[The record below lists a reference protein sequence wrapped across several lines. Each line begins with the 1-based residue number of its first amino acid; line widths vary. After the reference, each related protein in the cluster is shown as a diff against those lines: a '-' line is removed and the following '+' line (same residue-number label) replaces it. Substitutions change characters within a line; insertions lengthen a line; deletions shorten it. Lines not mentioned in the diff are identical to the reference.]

1 MHPKGVIWTLGVL
14 VSLYGACM
22 LLPIIVSFYY
32 KAGHEAEFFEAG
44 FIVILLGVA
53 MMRYGGHAPKQLS
66 HRDGFLIVALA
77 WLILSLL
84 GAVPFWTT
92 GTLPSIVDAMFE
104 SSSGLTTT
112 GATVLSGLDQLP
124 HSILFWRSL
133 QEWMGGMGIIVLAVA
148 VMPLLGVGGMQLF
161 KAETPGPVKDKL
173 TARVTETAKVLWY
186 LYLGMT
192 MICALA
198 YWLGGMGGF
207 DAINHAMCTVAIGGF
222 STHDASFGYFD
233 APLLKLMAIF
243 FMILAGI
250 SFTLHFAAALRG
262 FSIRTYFRDEE
273 FRTYTGWICML
284 VVLISLQLDWS
295 GEIEAIDVL
304 FNVVSIATT
313 TGFAVS
319 DYSQWPPGATM
330 LLLMTMFVGAC
341 AGSTGGGMKV
351 VRIMLLFR
359 QGMREIRRLVHP
371 HGVIHVKMGQQRIP
385 PNITE
390 ALWGFAVLF
399 IVCYII
405 IAALLAFTGVDM
417 VTAFSAAAAC
427 ITNTGPGFGGV
438 GPAGSYQSLP
448 EMAKSVLIFGMIL
461 GRLEIYT
468 FFVLLVPE
476 FWRD

>member
-1 MHPKGVIWTLGVL
+1 MHPRGVIWTIGMLATFYGGCMSIPAL
-14 VSLYGACM
+14 VAM
-22 LLPIIVSFYY
+22 YY
-32 KAGHEAEFFEAG
+32 DAGHTAEFLEAG
-44 FIVILLGVA
+44 AIVVVLG
-53 MMRYGGHAPKQLS
+53 MGMIRFGGGAPERLS

-77 WLILSLL
+77 WLMLSLV

-104 SSSGLTTT
+104 SASGLTTT
-112 GATVLSGLDQLP
+112 GATVIAGLDQLP
-124 HSILFWRSL
+124 HSILLWRSM
-133 QEWMGGMGIIVLAVA
+133 QEWLGGMGIIVLAVA

-161 KAETPGPVKDKL
+161 RAETPGPVKDKL
-173 TARVTETAKVLWY
+173 TTRVSETAKVLWA

-192 MICALA
+192 VVCALA
-198 YWLGGMGGF
+198 YWLGGMTPF

-222 STHDASFGYFD
+222 STHDASFGFYQSTSLQ
-233 APLLKLMAIF
+233 LLATC

-250 SFTLHFAAALRG
+250 NFTLHFSAALRG
-262 FSIRTYFRDEE
+262 FSLRSYFQDDE
-273 FRTYTGWICML
+273 FRVYIGWICAL
-284 VVLISLQLDWS
+284 LACISLIVLSS
-295 GEIEAIDVL
+295 GQDSAIHVV

-319 DYSQWPPGATM
+319 DYSLWAPGATI

-359 QGMREIRRLVHP
+359 QGSREIRRLVHP
-371 HGVIHVKMGQQRIP
+371 HGIIHVKMGNQRIAS
-385 PNITE
+385 NVTE

-399 IVCYII
+399 MACYII
-405 IAALLAFTGVDM
+405 VAMLLAFTGVDM
-417 VTAFSAAAAC
+417 VTAFTAAAAC
-427 ITNTGPGFGGV
+427 ITNTGPGFGSV
-438 GPAGSYQSLP
+438 GPTDNYASLP
-448 EMAKSVLIFGMIL
+448 DMAKSVLVFAMIL

>member
-1 MHPKGVIWTLGVL
+1 MHAKGVIWTIGVL
-14 VSLYGACM
+14 VVLYGCSMVVPA
-22 LLPIIVSFYY
+22 LVAIYY
-32 KAGHEAEFFEAG
+32 DAGHAAQFFEAG
-44 FIVILLGVA
+44 GIVIALGLL
-53 MMRYGGHAPKQLS
+53 MMHFGGKAPEKLS

-77 WLILSLL
+77 WLILSML

-104 SSSGLTTT
+104 SASGLTTT
-112 GATVLSGLDQLP
+112 GATVLSGLDDLP
-124 HSILFWRSL
+124 HSILFWRSM
-133 QEWMGGMGIIVLAVA
+133 QEWLGGMGIIVLAVA

-173 TARVTETAKVLWY
+173 TARVTETAKLLWY

-192 MICALA
+192 IACALA
-198 YWLGGMGGF
+198 YWLTGMTGF
-207 DAINHAMCTVAIGGF
+207 DAVNHAMCTIAIGGF
-222 STHDASFGYFD
+222 STHDASFGYYHGVSLQLV
-233 APLLKLMAIF
+233 AVV
-243 FMILAGI
+243 FMILAGMN
-250 SFTLHFAAALRG
+250 FTLHFAAALRG
-262 FSIRTYFRDEE
+262 FSLRSYFHDEE
-273 FRTYTGWICML
+273 FRAYIGWIAILLL
-284 VVLISLQLDWS
+284 VISAMVTLTGQD
-295 GEIEAIDVL
+295 EAIHVV

-351 VRIMLLFR
+351 VRILLLFR

-371 HGVIHVKMGQQRIP
+371 HGVIHVKMGRQRIAS
-385 PNITE
+385 NVTE

-399 IVCYII
+399 LVCYII
-405 IAALLAFTGVDM
+405 VAVLLSFTGVDM
-417 VTAFSAAAAC
+417 VTSFTAAAAC
-427 ITNTGPGFGGV
+427 ITNTGPGFGLV
-438 GPAGSYQSLP
+438 GPADNYQSLP
-448 EMAKSVLIFGMIL
+448 DMAKSVLIFAMIL

>member
-14 VSLYGACM
+14 VTLYGACM
-22 LLPIIVSFYY
+22 LLPIIISFYY
-32 KAGHEAEFFEAG
+32 QAGHEGEFFEAG
-44 FIVILLGVA
+44 LIVMFLGVA

-104 SSSGLTTT
+104 STSGLTTT

-192 MICALA
+192 VVCALA

-233 APLLKLMAIF
+233 DPLLKLMAIF

-250 SFTLHFAAALRG
+250 SFTLHFAAVLRG

-273 FRTYTGWICML
+273 FRTYIGWICIL
-284 VVLISLQLDWS
+284 IVVIGSQLDW
-295 GEIEAIDVL
+295 GGQREAINVL

-359 QGMREIRRLVHP
+359 QGVREIRRLVHP
-371 HGVIHVKMGQQRIP
+371 HGVIHVKMGQQRISS
-385 PNITE
+385 NITE

-405 IAALLAFTGVDM
+405 IAVLLAFTGVDM

-427 ITNTGPGFGGV
+427 ITNTGPGFGSV
-438 GPAGSYQSLP
+438 GPVGNYQSLP